1 MHISTLRHCAAPLTG
16 AALVAGM
23 LLIGGGQAA
32 AQTTTTSFKS
42 TCRASATINVDKT
55 KDDSVIVNAPTTVV
69 SGETFTFTIQPG
81 RLHTRTVIP
90 VRLPAICRG

>member
-1 MHISTLRHCAAPLTG
+1 
-16 AALVAGM
+16 M

-69 SGETFTFTIQPG
+69 SGRDIYIHDSAGPG
-81 RLHTRTVIP
+81 FIP
-90 VRLPAICRG
+90 GQ

>member
-1 MHISTLRHCAAPLTG
+1 
-16 AALVAGM
+16 M

-69 SGETFTFTIQPG
+69 SGETFTFTIQRA